1 MSEEIKNNNNN
12 NNSLSNEEEEEEENE
27 SLNSSDL
34 KKINNDS
41 ESDINNKENNNDDS
55 ISDTFSNEEQ
65 EQEEKV
71 NETEFLEN
79 ELKEVDFGSLIK
91 AKENLQKAKKKEK
104 ENKKINKT
112 KILENMKKINKNKNK
127 NAPREFSALL
137 KPKDNFKERILNKT
151 NNLLGKK
158 KHFND
163 PRFNDYSGDLN
174 INEFKKNYSF
184 VNNLAEKYVK
194 NLDNLK
200 NNKKIKI
207 TDDQFELIKK
217 QKNFVKG
224 WISQQKINKKK
235 LDVKNEIKKENKLR
249 IKEGKKPIY
258 INDNKIKK
266 FIKNNNNNN
275 NNN

>member
-1 MSEEIKNNNNN
+1 MSEKIKNNNNN
-12 NNSLSNEEEEEEENE
+12 SFSKEEEEEENE

-41 ESDINNKENNNDDS
+41 ESDINSNNNNNENNDDS
-55 ISDTFSNEEQ
+55 ISDTFSNEE
-65 EQEEKV
+65 EDEKI

-79 ELKEVDFGSLIK
+79 ELKEVDFGSLMK
-91 AKENLQKAKKKEK
+91 AKENLQKTKKKEK
-104 ENKKINKT
+104 EKINKT

-158 KHFND
+158 RHFND

-207 TDDQFELIKK
+207 TDNQFELIKK

-235 LDVKNEIKKENKLR
+235 LDVKNEIKKENKTR

-275 NNN
+275 